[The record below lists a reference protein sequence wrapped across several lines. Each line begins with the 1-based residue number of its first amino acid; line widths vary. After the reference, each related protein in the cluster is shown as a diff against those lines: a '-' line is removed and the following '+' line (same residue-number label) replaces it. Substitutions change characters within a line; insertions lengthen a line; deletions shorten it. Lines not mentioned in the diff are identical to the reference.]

1 MCRAF
6 YFFYLPLR
14 SHRSRHVYCTN
25 TYNLSLSLSI
35 ASLHYSYTILVI
47 HSEATAQMFY
57 TLQIRLLIRRK
68 GKLLSS
74 LAAQH
79 NHLG

>member
-1 MCRAF
+1 M
-6 YFFYLPLR
+6 YTVLI
-14 SHRSRHVYCTN
+14 HT
-25 TYNLSLSLSI
+25 TSLSLSI
-35 ASLHYSYTILVI
+35 ASLHYSDYTILVI